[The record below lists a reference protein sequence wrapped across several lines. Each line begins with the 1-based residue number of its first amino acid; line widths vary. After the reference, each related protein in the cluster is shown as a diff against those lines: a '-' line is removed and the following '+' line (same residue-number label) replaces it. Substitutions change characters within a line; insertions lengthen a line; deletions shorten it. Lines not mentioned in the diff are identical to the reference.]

1 MNVFKVFWLTLKRL
15 LGYPPEPTEEQKTEK
30 IPTMRQ
36 LRDCAVAAVALAC
49 GVSYEKAYKA
59 LWHWDLP
66 FFLES
71 PLLSNP
77 LNLKRAIKNLG
88 KTFKD
93 DINWVYVDNKMYQP
107 MRLIL
112 LVKSD
117 TNLFSAIWF
126 QHWVVIGNKNEDN
139 TFDVYWG
146 DSQEPRKIKREE
158 LYSMYSTGI
167 LKDAMEIM
175 D

>member
-1 MNVFKVFWLTLKRL
+1 MGLFKSLWRAIKLLT
-15 LGYPPEPTEEQKTEK
+15 GFPPEPTEEQKTEV

-36 LRDCAVAAVALAC
+36 LRDCAVAAVAFAC

-77 LNLKRAIKNLG
+77 LNLKRAIRALG
-88 KTFKD
+88 KKFKD
-93 DINWVYVDNKMYQP
+93 DINWVYVDNKMYKP
-107 MRLIL
+107 CKLIL

-126 QHWVVIGNKNEDN
+126 QHWVVIGNKNEDE
-139 TFDVYWG
+139 TFDVFWG

-167 LKDAMEIM
+167 LKDAMEIL